1 MEKNTTINNATTPQ
15 LETLAA
21 IIPQIRAENK
31 LIQANLIATNSF
43 FLPQIEPKK
52 LYTVVGMTNS
62 GKTWWSLGTAISL
75 AREGKTVGY
84 ITTEDTRNDLV
95 SYLGRMDAADELF
108 SRIKLVYIEE
118 LTAQEFKNLFS
129 LMEVEGCSVVI
140 LDYLRAD
147 ILKGHSGDLNHTM
160 GELYKVIR
168 GQLEILNISV
178 ISLIQA
184 NASLYS
190 KDLGALVN
198 SNVNS
203 LFTMIDGGYTTS
215 KRSHFVG
222 LLVANSSGNRGI
234 MVLKAKFPH
243 NGAIGQVFS
252 YGNVKEIDFSIR
264 YKSGVSF
271 SSFNAA
277 NKVSRI

>member
-1 MEKNTTINNATTPQ
+1 MN
-15 LETLAA
+15 
-21 IIPQIRAENK
+21 
-31 LIQANLIATNSF
+31 
-43 FLPQIEPKK
+43 
-52 LYTVVGMTNS
+52 
-62 GKTWWSLGTAISL
+62 
-75 AREGKTVGY
+75 
-84 ITTEDTRNDLV
+84 
-95 SYLGRMDAADELF
+95 LF

-190 KDLGALVN
+190 KDLGAWL
-198 SNVNS
+198 
-203 LFTMIDGGYTTS
+203 TQT
-215 KRSHFVG
+215 
-222 LLVANSSGNRGI
+222 
-234 MVLKAKFPH
+234 
-243 NGAIGQVFS
+243 
-252 YGNVKEIDFSIR
+252 
-264 YKSGVSF
+264 
-271 SSFNAA
+271 
-277 NKVSRI
+277 